1 MGYFY
6 LALSVGKFGLSIFL
20 VQFLFGISE
29 VPAHL
34 LCIWVL
40 EAVGRKKSLIAT
52 LLTGGFVCLI
62 SLAVGQGK
70 PDPIIKESV
79 LLSALQLIFELRFQ
93 TTRLFSQSW

>member
-20 VQFLFGISE
+20 VQFMFGISE

-34 LCIWVL
+34 LCIWAL

-52 LLTGGFVCLI
+52 LLMGGLACLI
-62 SLAVGQGK
+62 SLAFGQGRS
-70 PDPIIKESV
+70 DPIIKVPE
-79 LLSALQLIFELRFQ
+79 LSTARQLIYKLGFQ
-93 TTRLFSQSW
+93 TTLLLSQSS

>member
-1 MGYFY
+1 MGYIY

-34 LCIWVL
+34 LCIWAL

-52 LLTGGFVCLI
+52 LLMGGFVCLI
-62 SLAVGQGK
+62 SLAFGQGK
-70 PDPIIKESV
+70 PDPIIKVSD
-79 LLSALQLIFELRFQ
+79 LSLA
-93 TTRLFSQSW
+93 S